1 MKGLKKFLL
10 VFLTLTLA
18 FCLFACGGG
27 SDPCKTHTD
36 EDNDGKCDKCS
47 ETVEAQPSAKD
58 VALVKEGVAN
68 FQIVCSNELS
78 TMATSKVGKM
88 KTTFAGLGIDVDRV
102 LDNEDNVKD
111 CEILIGNVTSRG
123 DKYFVD
129 GHDYGAEGY
138 VIKIIDSKIIIN
150 AGSDDMLI
158 LAIDK
163 FLDDIIEIDDGE
175 KDFENLVMLASQQVE
190 KIQDDYK
197 ITSLSVDGK
206 DMKGYTLAVNKDNEY
221 HMEAAKL
228 IQETMYEDAGYW
240 FEIVDLDKANDTS
253 IIIKTVAKG
262 AVEGGFKISA
272 SPQKQLLIECGYDN
286 MIKSATEYFIVDN
299 IEVLRGDVDLKGT
312 VYTKDISVVYYKD
325 FGAVGNGVTDDFFAI
340 KAAHDFAN
348 ISGQT
353 VKAER
358 GKTYYIHETRDD
370 KGTANNIVIKTNV
383 DWCNAKFII
392 DDYDISAE
400 KGSTDARRGKN
411 IFNIASDYANTEITD
426 QNILNGL
433 AGIGEGT
440 TKLNLK
446 LGYPALIT
454 IYNDNHLVYRRY
466 GYSQQDGEPQ
476 SEVLLIDAEGNI
488 DESTPFMFDY
498 EVVTSVKV
506 HRLDVEPITVKN
518 GTVTTMA
525 SHVFL
530 SDKATAYIT
539 RGMGVSRP
547 GTVIENVKHYVEGE
561 LSWTDEDKAAGRKG
575 SFYKG
580 FFTATGTNDVLF
592 KNCVLTGRR
601 AYSHSS
607 YDFKAEYVNKV
618 RLVGCTQSNFYLRLK
633 DDGTTEPACDIK
645 FDSNGVPTVTPHS
658 GDDVYLSMS
667 PNPEGPYQF
676 CWGIAGTNYSK
687 NIEYINSVLSRYDA
701 HCGVLNG
708 KVVGTTINTFA
719 LVGKGDFLIENSTW
733 ISAVNVSDDRDSV
746 ITLRS
751 DYGSPWNGTITIRD
765 TKATAPDKSD
775 FYLVEHSYRNWDYGY
790 TRHFPNIVVD
800 NLELTNTDTVKYMYD
815 SPAWITREN
824 TIHKET
830 VEAKRV
836 EGSSVY
842 YEFNGPYENV
852 SPVVPPEFFKVIN
865 NKSGENYEF
874 EYYAKLSFFCN
885 TKFEVDTN
893 GDAQPDKSYYQNKV
907 YDGPIE

>member
-1 MKGLKKFLL
+1 MKSLKKILF
-10 VFLTLTLA
+10 VFLMLTLA
-18 FCLFACGGG
+18 FCLFSCGGG
-27 SDPCKTHTD
+27 DDPCKTHVD

-47 ETVEAQPSAKD
+47 ETIEGQPAAKD
-58 VALVKEGVAN
+58 VVLVEDGEAN
-68 FQIVCSNELS
+68 FQIVYANELI
-78 TMATSKVGKM
+78 TAAHNM
-88 KTTFAGLGIDVDRV
+88 KTGFAGVGIDVDRV
-102 LDNEDNVKD
+102 LDKEDNVQD
-111 CEILIGNVTSRG
+111 CEILIGNVTTRG
-123 DKYFVD
+123 DKYSID
-129 GHDYGAEGY
+129 GHDYGMEGY

-150 AGSDDMLI
+150 AGSDDMLFE
-158 LAIDK
+158 AIDK
-163 FLDDIIEIDDGE
+163 FLEDIIDIDNE
-175 KDFENLVMLASQQVE
+175 KKDFKNLVMSATKQVE
-190 KIQDDYK
+190 KIQDGYK
-197 ITSLSVDGK
+197 VTSLSVNGK
-206 DMKGYTLAVNKDNEY
+206 DMKGYTLAVDKDNSY
-221 HMEAAKL
+221 HMEAAKVL
-228 IQETMYEDAGYW
+228 QETLYKRAGYW
-240 FEIVDLDKANDTS
+240 FEIVDADNASDTS
-253 IIIKTVAKG
+253 VVIKSVARN
-262 AVEGGFKISA
+262 AVDGGFKISTN
-272 SPQKQLLIECGYDN
+272 SKKQLVIECGYDN
-286 MIKSATEYFIVDN
+286 MVKTAAEEFISDKIIAVKGAIDFN
-299 IEVLRGDVDLKGT
+299 GT
-312 VYTKDISVVYYKD
+312 VYTKDVSVVYYKD
-325 FGAVGNGVTDDFFAI
+325 FGAVGNGITDDFFAI

-383 DWCNAKFII
+383 DWCNAKFVI
-392 DDYDISAE
+392 DDSDISAE

-476 SEVLLIDAEGNI
+476 SEILLIDAEGNI

-506 HRLDVEPITVKN
+506 HRVDVEPITVKN

-525 SHVFL
+525 SQVFL

-607 YDFKAEYVNKV
+607 YDFKAEYVNNV
-618 RLVGCTQSNFYLRLK
+618 RLLGCTQSNFYLRLK
-633 DDGTTEPACDIK
+633 DDGTTEPACDVT
-645 FDSNGVPTVTPHS
+645 FDANGVPTVTPHS
-658 GDDVYLSMS
+658 GDDVYVSMS

-687 NIEYINSVLSRYDA
+687 NVEYINCVLSRYDA

-708 KVVGTTINTFA
+708 KVVGTTINVFA
-719 LVGKGDFLIENSTW
+719 LVGKGDFLIEDVTW
-733 ISAVNVSDDRDSV
+733 ISAAVSEDDHTDNAF
-746 ITLRS
+746 IYLRG
-751 DYGSPWNGTITIRD
+751 DYGSPWNGTITIKD
-765 TKATAPDKSD
+765 TKAVGYATGKTWLL
-775 FYLVEHSYRNWDYGY
+775 FHNYRNWYYGY
-790 TRHFPNIVVD
+790 TCHFPNIVVD
-800 NLELTNTDTVKYMYD
+800 NLNFTNTETVEFLYDGPAWISRQETINEPTVKYDYD
-815 SPAWITREN
+815 TKVYGTFEN
-824 TIHKET
+824 
-830 VEAKRV
+830 
-836 EGSSVY
+836 
-842 YEFNGPYENV
+842 NN
-852 SPVVPPEFFKVIN
+852 PVVPPEFVKIIN
-865 NKSGENYEF
+865 NKSGENYNMP
-874 EYYAKLSFFCN
+874 YNVSFFYD
-885 TKFEVDTN
+885 TKFEIDMN
-893 GDAQPDKSYYQNKV
+893 GDTQPDVGYYQTEV